1 MPRHGRPDPTGR
13 SSGKLSGKER
23 SLHGPPKGKAW
34 TWRTG
39 EMLAS
44 VAHRSLSRHA
54 RLLLDFLECEDQNH
68 AGRENG
74 ALLAT
79 YDQLHNWGIQR
90 KRISEAIR
98 EAEAFGFI
106 KCEHGGRYNMTNQP
120 SRFRLTWLAGREG
133 TPATND
139 WQKVSQADIDHW
151 NKSRQKQNRGVKKG
165 TTVRPPLG
173 TTRPKLPELDANE
186 MAEIRRLPSRSVI
199 PHGGTASISREGEV
213 PGADVIDHVQRPLGP
228 IYMVASGL
236 EKKEAADHGKVSD
249 WGEVVTR

>member
-1 MPRHGRPDPTGR
+1 MPRHGKPDLTGR

-23 SLHGPPKGKAW
+23 TLRAPPKGKAW

-39 EMLAS
+39 DMLTS

-54 RLLLDFLECEDQNH
+54 RLLLDFLECEHQNH

-90 KRISEAIR
+90 KRILKTIR
-98 EAEAFGFI
+98 EAETFGFI

-120 SRFRLTWLAGREG
+120 SRFRLTWFADREG

-139 WQKVSQADIDHW
+139 WQKVGQADIDHW

-173 TTRPKLPELDANE
+173 TTKPKPPDLDANE
-186 MAEIRRLPSRSVI
+186 MAEIRRLLSRSVI
-199 PHGGTASISREGEV
+199 PHGGTASISWGGAG
-213 PGADVIDHVQRPLGP
+213 PGMKVCETSMA
-228 IYMVASGL
+228 
-236 EKKEAADHGKVSD
+236 KKHGKKH
-249 WGEVVTR
+249 G